1 MKRLHGAGKTTSA
14 RNAWEDCMRAHI
26 ATLAAA
32 LALVGLSTQ
41 VQAQAPAAVDAARLA
56 AADAEPGNWMSYGR
70 TYDEQR
76 FSPLEQ
82 INPETV
88 GDLGLAWWMDLD
100 SNRSQETTPLVID
113 GVMYITLQWSVVRA
127 VDAKTGALIWEYDPQ
142 VPHEWGGR
150 ACCGADSRGVA
161 AWNGKIYIGT
171 VDGRLVAI
179 DAATGERVW
188 ETLTIDQ
195 SLRYSI
201 SGAPRVAKGKVLIG
215 NSGADFG
222 ARGYVSAYDAETGEM
237 DWRFYTVPG
246 DPADGFEN
254 DAMAMAAETWD
265 GEWWWLGGG
274 GTVWDSIVYDPV
286 TDLVYIGVG
295 NGSPWPAQL
304 RSPGGGDHLFLS
316 SIVALDP
323 DDGSYVWH
331 YQTTPNDS
339 WDFTA
344 TQPIMVADLEI
355 EGRMRRVVMQAPKNG
370 FFYMLD
376 AATGE
381 FISAENYVP
390 VNWASHV
397 EPETGRP
404 IVNPEAHYDV
414 TGEPTFVMPSAAGGH
429 SWHPMSM
436 SPETGL
442 VYIPAMYSFWVF
454 ALYDTFEVSP
464 VSSNSAVDY
473 SVHYRMAA
481 SPDLPPEARNEYGGA
496 LLAWD
501 PVAQKLAWRV
511 PYPRRGGGTLATAG
525 GLVFQGDSDGV
536 VHAYRATDGEE
547 LWSTSVNA
555 GVVAAPISYEVD
567 GEQYVA
573 VAIGSGVGGYYGPRN
588 GRLLAFKIGGEAEAP
603 ALPPYV
609 EQPFN
614 APELTASTEVVAHGE
629 DVYFRNCALCHG
641 VSGEVRGGLFPDLRR
656 SFATSTPE
664 TFQAVVLEGALEQN
678 GMRSFA
684 EVLTADDAEA
694 VRAYIASLARQA
706 IEAAGQ

>member
-1 MKRLHGAGKTTSA
+1 MTLHTKIFALFALS
-14 RNAWEDCMRAHI
+14 
-26 ATLAAA
+26 TLCSLAQGQGAAA
-32 LALVGLSTQ
+32 VTGE
-41 VQAQAPAAVDAARLA
+41 RLA
-56 AADAEPGNWMSYGR
+56 NADSEPGNWMGHGR

-76 FSPLEQ
+76 FSPLTQ
-82 INPETV
+82 INADTV
-88 GDLGLAWWMDLD
+88 DALGAAWWMDLD

-113 GVMYITLQWSVVRA
+113 GVMYVTLQWSIVRA
-127 VDAKTGALIWEYDPQ
+127 VDAATGALKWEYDPE

-179 DAATGERVW
+179 DAETGIRVW

-201 SGAPRVAKGKVLIG
+201 SGAPRVAKGKVFIG

-222 ARGYVSAYDAETGEM
+222 ARGYVSAYDAESGELE
-237 DWRFYTVPG
+237 WRFYTVPG
-246 DPADGFEN
+246 NPANGFEN
-254 DAMAMAAETWD
+254 DAMRMAAETWD

-286 TDLVYIGVG
+286 TDLLFIGVG
-295 NGSPWPAQL
+295 NGAPWPAQL
-304 RSPGGGDHLFLS
+304 RSPGGGDNLFLS

-339 WDFTA
+339 WDYTA

-355 EGRMRRVVMQAPKNG
+355 GGLPRRVVMQAPKNG
-370 FFYMLD
+370 FFYVLD
-376 AATGE
+376 AATGK
-381 FISAENYVP
+381 FISAQNYVP

-397 EPETGRP
+397 DPETGRP
-404 IVNPEAHYDV
+404 QVNPEAHYDV
-414 TGEPTFVMPSAAGGH
+414 TGEETFVMPSAAGGH

-454 ALYDTFEVSP
+454 GLYDEFEVSP

-473 SVHYRMAA
+473 SVHYRMQN

-501 PVAQKLAWRV
+501 PVAQKLAWRA
-511 PYPRRGGGTLATAG
+511 PYQRRGGGTLATAG
-525 GLVFQGDSDGV
+525 GLVFQGTSDGELI
-536 VHAYRATDGEE
+536 AYRATNGER
-547 LWSTSVNA
+547 LWSKQVNA
-555 GVVAAPISYEVD
+555 GIVAAPVSYEVN

-573 VAIGSGVGGYYGPRN
+573 VAVGSGVGGYFGPKN
-588 GRLLAFKIGGEAEAP
+588 GRMLAFKLGANAEIPAP
-603 ALPPYV
+603 PPYV
-609 EQPFN
+609 EKPFN
-614 APELTASTEVVAHGE
+614 APELSASAEVMSNGE

-641 VSGEVRGGLFPDLRR
+641 VNGEVRGGLFPDLRR
-656 SFATSTPE
+656 SAYTTTAESFS
-664 TFQAVVLEGALEQN
+664 AVVLDGALVPN
-678 GMRSFA
+678 GMRAFSDVLDA
-684 EVLTADDAEA
+684 EDAEA
-694 VRAYIASLARQA
+694 VRAYIVSLAQRA
-706 IEAAGQ
+706 VAAGER